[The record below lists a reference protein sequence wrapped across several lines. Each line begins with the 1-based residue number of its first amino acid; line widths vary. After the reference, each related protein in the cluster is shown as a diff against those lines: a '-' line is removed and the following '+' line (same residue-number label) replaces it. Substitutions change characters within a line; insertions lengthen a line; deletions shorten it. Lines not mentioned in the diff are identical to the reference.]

1 MISEGIKMVAGNFSP
16 TEDMVFG
23 EANIAA
29 IGLYFLMFSVGLTTN
44 SLSIYKLIMARHK
57 LRDRRR
63 MTLLLIHLAVADM
76 LVRRQIDLIIRGHET
91 DRGATL

>member
-1 MISEGIKMVAGNFSP
+1 MVAGNFSP

-29 IGLYFLMFSVGLTTN
+29 ITLYFLMFSVGLTTN
-44 SLSIYKLIMARHK
+44 SLSLYKLIMARLK
-57 LRDRRR
+57 MKDRSR

-76 LVRRQIDLIIRGHET
+76 LVKIIILSHET
-91 DRGATL
+91 

>member
-1 MISEGIKMVAGNFSP
+1 MVAGNFSP

-29 IGLYFLMFSVGLTTN
+29 ITLYFLMFSVGLTTN
-44 SLSIYKLIMARHK
+44 SLSLYKLTTARLK
-57 LRDRRR
+57 MKDRSR

-76 LVRRQIDLIIRGHET
+76 LVKIIYSESRNILGCY
-91 DRGATL
+91 TL

>member
-1 MISEGIKMVAGNFSP
+1 MVAGNFSP

-29 IGLYFLMFSVGLTTN
+29 ITLYFLMFSVGLTTN
-44 SLSIYKLIMARHK
+44 SLSLYKLIMARLK
-57 LRDRRR
+57 MKDRSR

-76 LVRRQIDLIIRGHET
+76 LVKIIYSESRNILGCY
-91 DRGATL
+91 TL

>member
-1 MISEGIKMVAGNFSP
+1 
-16 TEDMVFG
+16 MVFG

-29 IGLYFLMFSVGLTTN
+29 IGLYFLLFSVGLTTN

-63 MTLLLIHLAVADM
+63 MMTLLLIHLAVELSNTKIQYIHLRSRVASM
-76 LVRRQIDLIIRGHET
+76 C
-91 DRGATL
+91 